1 MVEIC
6 DRTGKTRARFQ
17 LPHVDP
23 IHQLDCCAT
32 SYIVTI
38 LFILKIMD
46 YFQLAW
52 KAVKAIGYLTG
63 SEGHREL

>member
-23 IHQLDCCAT
+23 MHQLDCCAT
-32 SYIVTI
+32 SYIVTTI
-38 LFILKIMD
+38 RTFKDNGLFSTCME
-46 YFQLAW
+46 
-52 KAVKAIGYLTG
+52 GREG
-63 SEGHREL
+63 SRIFDR